1 MVNKILEKE
10 REERKRLQQEDWE
23 FHKRKAERILKLLE
37 KSKKEEKE
45 RIQRYYNKLLQ
56 KK

>member
-10 REERKRLQQEDWE
+10 KEERKRLQQEDWE
-23 FHKRKAERILKLLE
+23 FYKRKAERILKLLE

-45 RIQRYYNKLLQ
+45 KIQKYYNELLQ